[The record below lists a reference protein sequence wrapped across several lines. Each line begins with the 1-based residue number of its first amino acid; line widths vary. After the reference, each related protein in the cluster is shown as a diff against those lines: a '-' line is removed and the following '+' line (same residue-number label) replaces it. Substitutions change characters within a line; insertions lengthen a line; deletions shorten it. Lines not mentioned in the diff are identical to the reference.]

1 MDKINNK
8 KKQKNNDNNNYYYY
22 THLMASFPGQPGQAS
37 TRKVKSLDLNE
48 ARDYGVF
55 VCSGTSWTICKQS
68 APRSRQITTLNIFRP
83 DALSDAQPT
92 VAKHWRQQRQQHM
105 HRYKTQPLGLLMYFR
120 TTSKGEN
127 SELKKS
133 TKMNHIT
140 VSTIAIATKRRW
152 CEALGLQRRSNGVI
166 YMV

>member
-1 MDKINNK
+1 MAVASAGP
-8 KKQKNNDNNNYYYY
+8 YASL
-22 THLMASFPGQPGQAS
+22 HLTPDRQPCQHLTTQFFTGQMPFLPPNQQRQS
-37 TRKVKSLDLNE
+37 TEGNTNTLS
-48 ARDYGVF
+48 
-55 VCSGTSWTICKQS
+55 
-68 APRSRQITTLNIFRP
+68 LNIFRP

-92 VAKHWRQQRQQHM
+92 VAKHWRQQRQQQM

-127 SELKKS
+127 SKLKKS

-166 YMV
+166 YMVSIQYMT